1 MSELVGI
8 GPLYYDVEVIL
19 AKNKVKGPV
28 GNYGPQQ
35 GISWNIYEWS
45 VSE

>member
-8 GPLYYDVEVIL
+8 AGLYYDVEVIL
-19 AKNKVKGPV
+19 ARHKVKGPA

-35 GISWNIYEWS
+35 GRASPGTFTSGMW
-45 VSE
+45 